1 MKKLLIVLNLLLL
14 CLLVSCQ
21 KKELLIDIKEK
32 IEVGEIINLNANYE
46 NVTWESSDDS
56 VCEVV
61 QNTLKGI
68 SEGNAIIT
76 CKYKDLEAKHKVEV
90 IEKKYEISIKGI
102 SSMLVGETYT
112 FSATS
117 KPDGDVLFKSSDES
131 ILEVSSEGVV
141 KAKKVGTAKVIAYIG
156 SNNSEYEV
164 IVKENVKK
172 AVKIKTLNSVE
183 VGKSIP
189 FGIETIPQN
198 LNTIIEIS
206 DESII
211 TIKEGFA
218 IGLKEGITTIKVY
231 LEAEK
236 DIFEEMQITCLPNSD
251 RDFTLSGKE
260 ELKTGE
266 IGFIEVKY
274 NSNIRKDL
282 EWEVSDKTKA
292 IINNGYILALACGE
306 VIVKATLKDNQEI
319 FSEIKISI
327 SEKDKVIDEE
337 SIAKAN
343 ELLSKMTLNQKLGQM
358 FVTGFT
364 GTYCSDELISAINE
378 YNFGNIIY
386 MGYNVNNPGTI
397 FEMSQII
404 QECMIQNNL
413 IRAFIATDQE
423 GGRVARLT
431 NGATHFISNM
441 ALGATGNYKNSYN
454 VGLIMGKELLSY
466 GINTDFAPV
475 LDVNNNYLNPVIG
488 VRSYSDNPIEVA
500 LYGTNMI
507 KGLKEANVLAASKHF
522 PGHGNTSVDSHYG
535 LPMIETTYEELLQ
548 MELAPFISAINAGID
563 SIMTTHIIFSKIDNK
578 YPATLSQ
585 EILQNILREKLG
597 FEGLIITDSME
608 MNAITKYF
616 GSYDETS
623 VKAVLA
629 GADILTYTGLTNAK
643 KAYQGLYN
651 AVIDGVINTERIDES
666 VRRILLKKIKQ
677 GLLEEK
683 EYSPL
688 TQEELLE
695 NEMFNNKLAMES
707 LTLLK
712 GDFKGLDKTKKTLIV
727 SNNCSF
733 DLSTSSTNTLGSFC
747 KDYFAEKGYMVD
759 TFDINKVNQNVISE
773 LNTLVKK
780 YDAIVLAF
788 SNVQTK
794 NETQIINLV
803 NTITKNNNEFIV
815 IGLDSPYDIMCYDNI
830 SIYINVYGYQKA
842 SCYAISRFLNGEFKA
857 CGKSPIKINY

>member
-68 SEGNAIIT
+68 SEGTAIIT

-117 KPDGDVLFKSSDES
+117 KPDGNVLFKSSDES
-131 ILEVSSEGVV
+131 ILEVSSEGVA

-211 TIKEGFA
+211 TIKEGF
-218 IGLKEGITTIKVY
+218 IVGLKEGITTIKVY

-236 DIFEEMQITCLPNSD
+236 DIFEEIQITCLPNSD

-274 NSNIRKDL
+274 NSNIRKNL

-319 FSEIKISI
+319 FSEIKINI
-327 SEKDKVIDEE
+327 SEKENVIDEK

-343 ELLSKMTLNQKLGQM
+343 ELLSKMT
-358 FVTGFT
+358 F
-364 GTYCSDELISAINE
+364 
-378 YNFGNIIY
+378 
-386 MGYNVNNPGTI
+386 
-397 FEMSQII
+397 
-404 QECMIQNNL
+404 
-413 IRAFIATDQE
+413 
-423 GGRVARLT
+423 
-431 NGATHFISNM
+431 
-441 ALGATGNYKNSYN
+441 
-454 VGLIMGKELLSY
+454 LL
-466 GINTDFAPV
+466 
-475 LDVNNNYLNPVIG
+475 
-488 VRSYSDNPIEVA
+488 
-500 LYGTNMI
+500 
-507 KGLKEANVLAASKHF
+507 
-522 PGHGNTSVDSHYG
+522 
-535 LPMIETTYEELLQ
+535 
-548 MELAPFISAINAGID
+548 
-563 SIMTTHIIFSKIDNK
+563 
-578 YPATLSQ
+578 
-585 EILQNILREKLG
+585 
-597 FEGLIITDSME
+597 
-608 MNAITKYF
+608 
-616 GSYDETS
+616 
-623 VKAVLA
+623 
-629 GADILTYTGLTNAK
+629 
-643 KAYQGLYN
+643 
-651 AVIDGVINTERIDES
+651 
-666 VRRILLKKIKQ
+666 ILLK
-677 GLLEEK
+677 
-683 EYSPL
+683 
-688 TQEELLE
+688 
-695 NEMFNNKLAMES
+695 
-707 LTLLK
+707 
-712 GDFKGLDKTKKTLIV
+712 
-727 SNNCSF
+727 
-733 DLSTSSTNTLGSFC
+733 
-747 KDYFAEKGYMVD
+747 
-759 TFDINKVNQNVISE
+759 SE
-773 LNTLVKK
+773 LH
-780 YDAIVLAF
+780 Y
-788 SNVQTK
+788 
-794 NETQIINLV
+794 
-803 NTITKNNNEFIV
+803 
-815 IGLDSPYDIMCYDNI
+815 
-830 SIYINVYGYQKA
+830 
-842 SCYAISRFLNGEFKA
+842 
-857 CGKSPIKINY
+857 